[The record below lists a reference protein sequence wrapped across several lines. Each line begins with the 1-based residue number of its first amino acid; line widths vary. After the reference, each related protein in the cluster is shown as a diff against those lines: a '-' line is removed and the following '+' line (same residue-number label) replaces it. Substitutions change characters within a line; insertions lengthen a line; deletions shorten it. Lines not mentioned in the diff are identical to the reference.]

1 MDNTFKIK
9 TSTTISE
16 LMDAGLLSSIGQL
29 ETLLGTTKKSSKGIV
44 AIPLNSN
51 ELPTNIT
58 AMKTFMKRVIA
69 EAPAHTLFK
78 TKIILESIYGTGK
91 VPSPGTDGRD
101 EMEKL
106 WHMVSPNWKD
116 LISDGFVAKGD
127 KRGSYVGN
135 NASVQIWL
143 KANALMEDEAEAHIP
158 SALVDEDVVDEVVEE
173 VEELDLDGLSFDD
186 LD

>member
-9 TSTTISE
+9 TSTTIAE
-16 LMDAGLLSSIGQL
+16 LMDAGLIESIGQL
-29 ETLLGTTKKSSKGIV
+29 KALLRTPTKSSKGIE
-44 AIPLNSN
+44 AIPFNGDIPSN
-51 ELPTNIT
+51 TGE
-58 AMKTFMKRVIA
+58 MKTFMLRVIA
-69 EAPAHTLFK
+69 EAPAHTLMK
-78 TKIILESIYGTGK
+78 TKMILESIYGTGK

-106 WHMVSPNWKD
+106 WHMVSPNWKE
-116 LISDGFVAKGD
+116 LVKDGFVSKGE

-158 SALVDEDVVDEVVEE
+158 SALVDEDVVEDVVEE
-173 VEELDLDGLSFDD
+173 VEELDLTGLIFDD